1 MVKHVNQLL
10 NAVTTVKRSAIHL
23 ANASLIKKSLWIKDV
38 GNAAEKSEVPA
49 VTDAKNDVTQLSLV
63 LKSLVKLRYVSIA
76 NAATDLSRRF
86 ASQALKSL
94 LSNAILDAGRN
105 NAMKRLLVLSEAVL
119 TSQRT
124 RVQSTSNT
132 TRKKQFNSLKKT
144 LSGLKRS
151 KAL

>member
-1 MVKHVNQLL
+1 
-10 NAVTTVKRSAIHL
+10 
-23 ANASLIKKSLWIKDV
+23 V

-63 LKSLVKLRYVSIA
+63 LKSLVKLRFVSIA

-86 ASQALKSL
+86 ASQALISL
-94 LSNAILDAGRN
+94 LLNAIPDAGRN
-105 NAMKRLLVLSEAVL
+105 NEMKKLLVLLEAVL

-132 TRKKQFNSLKKT
+132 TLKKQFNSLKKT